1 MLKLELSLEKRQRLM
16 QAYLDLKSYP
26 DALRALKSLPER
38 RMRLGFLSNLTPY
51 MLDSAIKRSP

>member
-26 DALRALKSLPER
+26 DALPALKSLRER
-38 RMRLGFLSNLTPY
+38 RMRLAFLSNLTPY
-51 MLDSAIKRSP
+51 MLDGAIKSSP